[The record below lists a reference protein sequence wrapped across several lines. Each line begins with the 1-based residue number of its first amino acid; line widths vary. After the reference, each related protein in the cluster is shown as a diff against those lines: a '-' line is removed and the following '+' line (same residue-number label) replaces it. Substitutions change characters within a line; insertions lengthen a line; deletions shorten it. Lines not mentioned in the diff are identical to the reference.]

1 MFALGVTQG
10 NEDTPTVQDFIIS
23 YLVYIKRIRRQGGV
37 LL

>member
-10 NEDTPTVQDFIIS
+10 NEDTGSVQDLIIS